1 MNDKKDPP
9 KKALPG
15 SKRRP
20 PASLFLWLLAFLVLA
35 SLIVF
40 NSSPYFTTPEEWT
53 ANTFLSHLEKGEIV
67 YVSEGREQRLPIAS
81 GFVEVRDNQVDVCVE
96 V

>member
-9 KKALPG
+9 KKTLPG

-40 NSSPYFTTPEEWT
+40 NSSPYFSAPEEPVR
-53 ANTFLSHLEKGEIV
+53 HEIPKAV
-67 YVSEGREQRLPIAS
+67 LIQAS
-81 GFVEVRDNQVDVCVE
+81 RI
-96 V
+96 

>member
-1 MNDKKDPP
+1 MNDKKDQP

-40 NSSPYFTTPEEWT
+40 QSSPYFAATEEW
-53 ANTFLSHLEKGEIV
+53 FH
-67 YVSEGREQRLPIAS
+67 
-81 GFVEVRDNQVDVCVE
+81 FF
-96 V
+96 